1 MIDRMPW
8 ISQELPKLY
17 WKIAKKI
24 EKNDPFNRKKGI
36 LKKCQKSSISMVQ
49 GSLNPNITFL
59 GEKLW
64 PVAWN
69 QTFTSC
75 IQSVFHTPFLTA
87 SCGRDFKDIDL
98 RFFANCRRRMVFFYK
113 QHVVIC
119 SLFFSCRWKFEKGP
133 ISRKT
138 HSSVNMD
145 HVFFSQPV
153 FNVFPFLY
161 K

>member
-1 MIDRMPW
+1 MKK
-8 ISQELPKLY
+8 LPKN
-17 WKIAKKI
+17 WKMTPLTV
-24 EKNDPFNRKKGI
+24 KNGI
-36 LKKCQKSSISMVQ
+36 FKKCQKSSIFYGTKFSQ
-49 GSLNPNITFL
+49 PKYHILRW
-59 GEKLW
+59 KLW

-75 IQSVFHTPFLTA
+75 IQSVFYTPFLTA

-119 SLFFSCRWKFEKGP
+119 SLFFSWRWKFEKGP

-138 HSSVNMD
+138 HPSVNID
-145 HVFFSQPV
+145 HVFCSQPV
-153 FNVFPFLY
+153 YNVFPFLY